1 MATIRFRNVAV
12 KAISACVPKKAVP
25 NTELKD
31 LLGEEEVKKT
41 IESVG
46 IREKRFADDNTTAAD
61 LCQKAAEKLFAD
73 NDIDKQSI
81 DVLLFMSQLPD
92 YRIPATAP
100 ILQKRLGLPKTTAC
114 MDLSL
119 ACSGYVYA
127 LSTAMAYASMEGI
140 NRVLLLDGE
149 TMTKLVNPKD
159 KVDAPLY
166 GDAGTATL
174 VEKCQGEKATFVLYS
189 DGEGEDSVK
198 IKGGAGRFPTTP
210 ESLVEHTNKEGNTYN
225 DLQIFMDGMDVFNF
239 VLRCV
244 PKSIKEVVKMD
255 NIDLNDVSYLL
266 LHQANKFMTDFIVKR
281 LKYPLGRVPYSL
293 DRFGNTSSAS
303 IPLTISSEL
312 SQKDDVKDVIMS
324 GFGAGLSW
332 ATAHVDLSN
341 CHISP
346 VIDY

>member
-1 MATIRFRNVAV
+1 MATIHFHNVAV
-12 KAISACVPKKAVP
+12 KAISACVPKKSVP
-25 NTELKD
+25 NTDLKD

-46 IREKRFADDNTTAAD
+46 IKERRFADDNTTAAD

-73 NDIDKQSI
+73 NGIDRQSI

-174 VEKCQGEKATFVLYS
+174 VEKCDGATATFVLYS
-189 DGEGEDSVK
+189 DGAGEDAVK
-198 IKGGAGRFPTTP
+198 IKGGAGRYPTTK

-244 PKSIKEVVKMD
+244 PKSIKEIAKID
-255 NIDLNDVSYLL
+255 NIELNDVSYLL

-281 LKYPLGRVPYSL
+281 LKYPLERVPYSL
-293 DRFGNTSSAS
+293 DQFGNTSSAS
-303 IPLTISSEL
+303 IPLTVSSEL
-312 SQKDDVKDVIMS
+312 FQKDGVKDVVMS

-332 ATAHVDLSN
+332 ATAHVDLSK
-341 CHISP
+341 CHISQ